1 MTDTELKFIAALAI
15 MGLKNRPEA
24 G

>member
-15 MGLKNRPEA
+15 MGLKNRSEA

>member
-15 MGLKNRPEA
+15 MGLKNRPK
-24 G
+24 GG

>member
-24 G
+24 E

>member
-1 MTDTELKFIAALAI
+1 MTDTELKFIAALAV